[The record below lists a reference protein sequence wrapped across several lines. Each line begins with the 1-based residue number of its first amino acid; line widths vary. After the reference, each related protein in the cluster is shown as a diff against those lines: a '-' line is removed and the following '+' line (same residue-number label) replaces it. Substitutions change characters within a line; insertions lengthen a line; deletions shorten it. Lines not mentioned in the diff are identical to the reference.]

1 MQLPKNARLIRCDTN
16 EHVLAEIECLKHQR
30 ILANTEIDKRW
41 WNDLGE
47 FGLIGD
53 PNEQPDRS
61 WDWRA
66 ICARASNRLDS
77 EVRGIRTSD
86 GRIQAVTSYTIG
98 KSSVLEPGQKAIY
111 VDRLAT
117 APWNR
122 AVLVQDPQY
131 DRCGLTLIRFVV
143 VHSHLLGLKGR
154 VNLTAVAHVD
164 FYLDLGFVETRER
177 NGDGTIYELSTEA
190 ARRLMEDRRGAV

>member
-1 MQLPKNARLIRCDTN
+1 MLLPTNVPLIRCDSN
-16 EHVLAEIECLKHQR
+16 QPEIAEIERLNHLR
-30 ILANTEIDKRW
+30 TVANSEIDRKW
-41 WNDLGE
+41 WDNLDV

-53 PNEQPDRS
+53 PNEEPDRN

-66 ICARASNRLDS
+66 ICARASNRMDS

-86 GRIQAVTSYTIG
+86 GRIQSVTNYTIG
-98 KSSVLEPGQKAIY
+98 KNSILEPGEKTIY

-122 AVLVQDPQY
+122 AWLVQDPQF
-131 DRCGLTLIRFVV
+131 DRCGLALIRFVV

-164 FYLDLGFVETRER
+164 FYLGLGFVETQER
-177 NGDGTIYELSTEA
+177 NGDGSIYELSPEA
-190 ARRLMEDRRGAV
+190 ARHLMEDRRGPE